1 MLHPLPKCLVSLDW
15 WCAVDDF
22 AHQFEH
28 GRVGENVITQW
39 LQRHGASVTHAE
51 HVPPDTFPGCRIYPS
66 GYMKGPHLI
75 HENLRLVLP
84 DLLVFFNGGWS
95 WVEAKHKTC
104 FTWHRKTRQWTTG
117 IDLGHYQQYLHIERA
132 TGLPVYLMFYHPQ
145 AQPDLRDIDMGSPQ
159 ESPVGLFGGLL
170 SEMHLKE
177 NHTHKN
183 HGRHGMV
190 YWTPKAFSLHY
201 PLENVQ

>member
-1 MLHPLPKCLVSLDW
+1 MG
-15 WCAVDDF
+15 DF
-22 AHQFEH
+22 ARQFEH

-51 HVPPDTFPGCRIYPS
+51 HVPPDTFPGCKVYPS

-104 FTWHRKTRQWTTG
+104 FGWHRKTRQWTTG

-145 AQPDLRDIDMGSPQ
+145 AQANVRDINAGCPK
-159 ESPVGLFGGLL
+159 EPPVGLFGGLL
-170 SEMHLKE
+170 SELQHNKD
-177 NHTHKN
+177 HTHKN

-190 YWTPKAFSLHY
+190 YWTPEAFSLHY